1 MAKTLLIDDDV
12 NLTKVLID
20 WLKHEHHTVDCAHT
34 LKEGKDFLSSFSYDL
49 IILDWSLPDGSGV
62 DLCAQQRKDGLLTP
76 VLLLTGKDQIDDKIT
91 GLDSGADDYLTK
103 PFDFRELS
111 ARLRTLLRRSALV
124 GENFITV
131 GPLKLDIL
139 AHEIRK
145 SDELLKLPPIDFALL
160 EFFMRNTGRVF
171 TPNELLDGVWNSEDG
186 AGPESVRSA
195 VKRLRKIIGENEAV
209 SLDNVFGVGYKLRCE
224 SAEK

>member
-1 MAKTLLIDDDV
+1 MPKTLLVDDDV

-34 LKEGKDFLSSFSYDL
+34 VKDGRNFLTSFSYDL
-49 IILDWSLPDGSGV
+49 VILDWSLPDGSGV
-62 DLCAQQRKDGLLTP
+62 DLCTQQRKEGLLTP
-76 VLLLTGKDQIDDKIT
+76 VLILTGKDQIDDKIT

-124 GENFITV
+124 GENIITV

-139 AHEIRK
+139 AHEIK
-145 SDELLKLPPIDFALL
+145 MSDELLKLAPIDYSLL
-160 EFFMRNTGRVF
+160 EFFMRSPGKVF
-171 TPNELLDGVWNSEDG
+171 TTDELLNGVWNSEEG
-186 AGPESVRSA
+186 AGAESVRSA
-195 VKRLRKIIGENEAV
+195 VKRLRKIIGDNDSI
-209 SLDNVFGVGYKLRCE
+209 SLDNVFGVGYKLRCA